1 MTTSDNE
8 VVANHVNQARDFL
21 ARSREYLTGGDLH
34 QASEKGWGAA
44 AHMVKA
50 VAIAQGWEYERHC
63 DFSQVLNS
71 AYLATAD
78 DQIRLLRG
86 IPNELHGNYYYK
98 RKRHLDGGIVG
109 RNLDSTAELLDLL
122 QPLTE

>member
-1 MTTSDNE
+1 MTTPDSE
-8 VVANHVNQARDFL
+8 AVADHINQAREFL
-21 ARSREYLTGGDLH
+21 VKSRDYLTQGDLH

-50 VAIAQGWEYERHC
+50 VAIAQGWEYERHS

-71 AYLATAD
+71 AYLATGD
-78 DQIRLLRG
+78 DRIRLLRG
-86 IPNELHGNYYYK
+86 IPNELHGNYYK

-109 RNLDSTAELLDLL
+109 RDLDSTAELLDLL